1 MKKLFALLAVV
12 LAVVSCQRDAD
23 DLNVAMGGEQEV
35 MLTVSLPEATRANSA
50 EGALGE
56 GNNLLSTHSLRYI
69 LEIHYNG
76 KVLREVQT
84 TKSAS
89 AVFPV
94 RLAPDKTYTFVAW
107 AYFVNNDNEN
117 PFYSIN
123 ETEGLSNIVFTNWDN
138 NANSELRDAYT
149 CTMTK
154 EFKAGVDL
162 SMTLTRP
169 FAKIRVISTDI
180 ADVRKFDLNP
190 TSVEVTYHKSMYTSF
205 DAVTGANVS
214 TTEDFKHVV
223 TLDENHTYADFETNE
238 ATLFA
243 DYILVDPTDGTV
255 QFTMDVWAGN
265 TLIKSTPFN
274 TPIPVVANKLT
285 TIKGAVLTEGG
296 EVSVKVENDLGELET
311 ITIWDGKSLN
321 EPAYDATNKTY
332 TINKASELAWLSAS
346 VNNNSVNLSG
356 CTILLNSS
364 LDFGGNEFTPIK
376 NAYNI
381 TFNGQGH
388 YISNV
393 TFVGQSTGYAA
404 LIELGYGDFKNVTF
418 CNVKSNAA
426 GSGRAGALVGYFTG
440 GSIENVHVK
449 NIELTGFQKLGG
461 LLAYITP
468 DRGED
473 ILVKNCSVEN
483 VKISKN
489 EQGEVYQAGGF
500 IGYIS
505 SSNACSITLENC
517 EVKGDIIIND
527 TPELEASSSFNF
539 YSAGFIGSIGSTTD
553 ATKCAVINLNNCKVG
568 SVTATPAL
576 SVSPRSHELFGDCVA
591 EGYDLGGRI
600 PNVINIDGKQY
611 VANGVTKDAEGNFYI
626 ANATGLKWV
635 ANVVNN
641 TTPYTPTLFD
651 NKYVYLMND
660 IDLNNEE
667 WIPIGDDRSARTEFH
682 GIFDGQNHTVKN
694 VKITKKTD
702 RDDENKSSYGLFGN
716 VKGTVKNLTVENVSI
731 SGAPKFIGALIGR
744 LNDGLVENCH
754 VKNSTVECNNWTIG
768 GLVGQLN
775 NGTIKDCSVEG
786 TTIKGYAAV
795 GGIVGIALNKGGRTI
810 ENCTV
815 KNCTIDQNGSFGYGN
830 YDKMFGCIIGSTYSG
845 ELTVNLNGCT
855 VENSTIK
862 GTKSERLYGYVK
874 EGDKLYIDNEFVAGF
889 EVAKIGEKTYY
900 NIDEAIENWTN
911 NTTLT
916 LLHDVTLND
925 VVKIKSTEART
936 LDLGTYTLTA
946 ASGKNAIE
954 VTCEG
959 RSSASYALTVNANA
973 TNPGGITAKGKAC
986 IYYKKSDS
994 TKDRPIICIYNGVF
1008 NGSYSINSISN
1019 GNTNCPQIWIYGG
1032 TFNAN
1037 VNLTKNM
1044 LRVWGGTFHGWINC
1058 TGDSSAYREIS
1069 GGRFK
1074 SWQFMTA
1081 DALGKFWVGT
1091 AKDTYDKGCYVDD
1104 EGYLV
1109 VGGPVIT
1116 EETVA
1121 DYEATY
1127 GVTFA
1132 NKTTYSK
1139 WSSYLKYSSAAE
1151 HGLYYTNED
1160 WLKTKETDAVS
1171 DSTIEE

>member
-1 MKKLFALLAVV
+1 MKAKFFALLAVV

-23 DLNVAMGGEQEV
+23 NLNVAMGGEQEV
-35 MLTVSLPEATRANSA
+35 MLTVSLPEATRAKSA
-50 EGALGE
+50 EGFDISSLA
-56 GNNLLSTHSLRYI
+56 STDYTLRYI

-76 KVLREVQT
+76 QVLREEPKYSDSSTV
-84 TKSAS
+84 
-89 AVFPV
+89 VFPV
-94 RLAPDKTYTFVAW
+94 RLAPDKEYTFAIW
-107 AYFVNNDNEN
+107 ADIVDEATKTNNFYTIGEN
-117 PFYSIN
+117 
-123 ETEGLSNIVFTNWDN
+123 GLSNIVFKDWAN

-149 CTMTK
+149 CTQSV
-154 EFKAGVDL
+154 EFGSTANL
-162 SMTLTRP
+162 SMTLYRP

-190 TSVEVTYHKSMYTSF
+190 TSVEVEYTKPMYTSF
-205 DAVTGANVS
+205 NAVTGANVS
-214 TTEDFKHVV
+214 TTANFKHVV
-223 TLDENHTYADFETNE
+223 TLDENHTYADFETDE

-243 DYILVDPTDGTV
+243 DYILVDPDGTI
-255 QFTMDVWAGN
+255 QFTMDVKAKAGDV
-265 TLIKSTPFN
+265 LIKSTPFN

-285 TIKGAVLTEGG
+285 TIKGDVLTTGG
-296 EVSVKVENDLGELET
+296 NVSVKVENGLGELET

-388 YISNV
+388 SISNV

-473 ILVKNCSVEN
+473 ILVKNCSVED

-553 ATKCAVINLNNCKVG
+553 ATKCVVINLNNCKVG

-754 VKNSTVECNNWTIG
+754 VKNSTVECDNWTIG

-795 GGIVGIALNKGGRTI
+795 GGIVGIALNKGERTI

-845 ELTVNLNGCT
+845 ELTVNLNDCT

-862 GTKSERLYGYVK
+862 GTKSERLYGYVE

-916 LLHDVTLND
+916 LLNDVTLND
-925 VVKIKSTEART
+925 VVTLKSTEHHI
-936 LDLGTYTLTA
+936 LNLGTYTMTA

-954 VTCEG
+954 ITCEG
-959 RSSASYALTVNANA
+959 LSNATYALTINADA
-973 TNPGGITAKGKAC
+973 TTPGGINAPGKAC
-986 IYYKKSDS
+986 IYYKKSGS
-994 TKDRPIICIYNGVF
+994 TKDRPIILINNGVF
-1008 NGSYSINSISN
+1008 SGNYSINSTSN
-1019 GNTNCPQIWIYGG
+1019 GNTNCPQIWINGG
-1032 TFNAN
+1032 VFNN
-1037 VNLTKNM
+1037 YMNLTKN
-1044 LRVWGGTFHGWINC
+1044 LLKITGGTFHGSINC
-1058 TGDSSAYREIS
+1058 TGDGSAYRLIS

-1081 DALGKFWVGT
+1081 DAPKKFAVATKISVDSNENWIG
-1091 AKDTYDKGCYVDD
+1091 TYDVGVYVDD

-1116 EETVA
+1116 EFDDRFA
-1121 DYEATY
+1121 AKATNY
-1127 GVTFA
+1127 T
-1132 NKTTYSK
+1132 K

-1151 HGLYYTNED
+1151 HGLYYTNAQMAIDKHGEANVV
-1160 WLKTKETDAVS
+1160 LK
-1171 DSTIEE
+1171 

>member
-12 LAVVSCQRDAD
+12 LAVVSCQRDAN

-35 MLTVSLPEATRANSA
+35 MLTVSLPEATRADSA
-50 EGALGE
+50 QGGLGE
-56 GNNLLSTHSLRYI
+56 GNNLLNTHSLRYI

-76 KVLREVQT
+76 KVLREAQT

-107 AYFVNNDNEN
+107 AYFVNEDNEN
-117 PFYSIN
+117 PFYSID
-123 ETEGLSNIVFTNWDN
+123 ETVGGDGLSNIEFTYWAD

-162 SMTLTRP
+162 SMSLTRP

-190 TSVEVTYHKSMYTSF
+190 TSVEVTYHKPMYTSF
-205 DAVTGANVS
+205 NAVTGGANVS
-214 TTEDFKHVV
+214 TTANFKHVV
-223 TLDENHTYADFETNE
+223 TLDENHTYADFNTYE

-243 DYILVDPTDGTV
+243 DYILVDPDGTI
-255 QFTMDVWAGN
+255 QFTMDVWTGN

-296 EVSVKVENDLGELET
+296 EVSVKVENGLGELET

-388 YISNV
+388 SISNV

-473 ILVKNCSVEN
+473 ILVKNCSVED

-527 TPELEASSSFNF
+527 TPELESSSSFNF

-553 ATKCAVINLNNCKVG
+553 ATKCVVINLNNCKVG

-754 VKNSTVECNNWTIG
+754 VKNSTVECDNWTIG

-795 GGIVGIALNKGGRTI
+795 GGIVGIALNKGERTI

-862 GTKSERLYGYVK
+862 GTKSERLYGYVE

-925 VVKIKSTEART
+925 VITLMSTEYHI
-936 LDLGTYTLTA
+936 LNLSTYTLTA

-954 VTCEG
+954 IINNG
-959 RSSASYALTVNANA
+959 RTSASYTLDIKADA
-973 TNPGGITAKGKAC
+973 TNTGGITATENAIVKTTGK
-986 IYYKKSDS
+986 SGVQ
-994 TKDRPIICIYNGVF
+994 DRPIIRFYNGNF
-1008 NGSYSINSISN
+1008 NASNIVKHSGSN
-1019 GNTNCPQIWIYGG
+1019 GTKCPQFQFHDGVYNGTISTNRAMMHFYGG
-1032 TFNAN
+1032 TFN
-1037 VNLTKNM
+1037 
-1044 LRVWGGTFHGWINC
+1044 GTLWMSV
-1058 TGDSSAYREIS
+1058 DSSAYALIS
-1069 GGRFK
+1069 GGKFK
-1074 SWQFMTA
+1074 SLKNDFRSELNAQ
-1081 DALGKFWVGT
+1081 KFTIGS
-1091 AKDTYDKGCYVDD
+1091 AKGVFDRGVYVDD
-1104 EGYLV
+1104 EGYFV
-1109 VGGPVIT
+1109 IGGSPIT
-1116 EETVA
+1116 EFGDKFVA
-1121 DYEATY
+1121 MTTKAITSSDDYLY
-1127 GVTFA
+1127 
-1132 NKTTYSK
+1132 
-1139 WSSYLKYSSAAE
+1139 YSSAAE
-1151 HGLYYTNED
+1151 HGLYYTNAQMAIDKHGEANVV
-1160 WLKTKETDAVS
+1160 LK
-1171 DSTIEE
+1171 